1 MAEQTSCLAVII
13 DSSGAQKN
21 TETLASSLAKL
32 TQAGQKAADGAG
44 KVTRATQEESESL
57 HQLLARIDPVNAAL
71 NKLDQ
76 QQQQLAKFKSKGF
89 LDEDDFDLYSKKI
102 DAARDHLTG
111 MSDQL
116 LKTGQSSKQAAWAM
130 RMIPA
135 QMTDIVVGLST
146 GQSPFM
152 VLMQQG
158 GQLKDMFG
166 GIGPAIKGVGGYVMG
181 LVNPFTLG
189 AAAVGTLGL
198 AYYQGQQEE
207 EAFQQ
212 SLILTGNQVGKTAGQ
227 LSDMARNV
235 SLATGST
242 QGAAADVLNQLVS
255 AGNIAG
261 DSLQKVAGSIVN
273 MSNITGQATTQM
285 VSDFESI
292 AENPVQA
299 ISKLNDQYHFLT
311 LATYNQIKALADEG
325 NQQDAAKVAT
335 DTYANAVNSR
345 AKDISNNLNALGQ
358 TWSFVAKQALGAWD
372 AMEGIGRKDTIQD
385 QISKVQSEINEL
397 SNPTVS
403 IRFMAGADAKRL
415 DALKKQLS
423 ILQGQA
429 TTENTL
435 NDIISKHDQQQQD
448 GIKAQQFINN
458 LQDQSLSNAQK
469 RTKEQ
474 NQLTE
479 ALKKTRAAGI
489 VISAS
494 EEATLRQNIDDKYK
508 DPSQPKQSQGRAYSE
523 DAGTKLID
531 QLNQQHAALV
541 AQVDATQKLGSAQQE
556 LVKWQTKLDG
566 LTKKQNLT
574 TDEKSLL
581 ANQNKITSLYK
592 ANALEEQ
599 TQQAKAEAKKIF
611 DYQTQ
616 LDQQLQTARNA
627 NSAKFAGLGMGDLE
641 AGRIKYLQDLQNKQD
656 SDSQALLD
664 KRDRGD
670 LTESGYQSELAS
682 LKSYYQ
688 QRAQIAHDG
697 FALEDSYRQDWQKG
711 FMSGLQN
718 SVDASSDM
726 YSQMASLAQTTYSGM
741 ASSLANFV
749 VTGKA
754 NFKDFTR
761 SVIADLAQIEA
772 KRALAGLAT
781 SLIPSLATSA
791 IIPGSISGASIG
803 GSGALGLSTSYT
815 SYLQGGYDGGG
826 FTGEGGKYDPAGIV
840 HKGEF
845 VFTKEATSRIGKDNL
860 AKLMKG
866 YSSGGYVGAPTAP
879 LSSKRQQ
886 SGESGVVINGGI
898 NVNIDSNGKASA
910 TSTADGQGIAKQIQ
924 SAVVNTINEQA
935 TKQGTPL
942 WRAIKGR

>member
-1 MAEQTSCLAVII
+1 MAEQTSRLAVII

-44 KVTRATQEESESL
+44 KVTKATQDESHALS
-57 HQLLARIDPVNAAL
+57 QLLDRIDPVNAAL

-76 QQQQLAKFKSKGF
+76 QQQQLAKFKAKGF
-89 LDEDDFDLYSKKI
+89 LDTDTFDAYSKKI
-102 DAARDHLTG
+102 DDARSRLG
-111 MSDQL
+111 QMSEQL
-116 LKTGQSSKQAAWAM
+116 VKTGQSSKQAAWAM

-166 GIGPAIKGVGGYVMG
+166 GIGPAIRGVGGYVMG
-181 LVNPFTLG
+181 LASPFTIAAGAVAAYGLAFHQAQEEMDALNKSANTLNNVSGLNLTQITALAHSASALG
-189 AAAVGTLGL
+189 VSYGDAISAVGSLT
-198 AYYQGQQEE
+198 
-207 EAFQQ
+207 Q
-212 SLILTGNQVGKTAGQ
+212 SLSTNADMYPQIIKASSDYANASGQDLNSVVGMFSQ
-227 LSDMARNV
+227 LSDSSGKSIDQLDDKLGFLTAAQRKQIDAALEGGNTADAQRQAF
-235 SLATGST
+235 SALSDKLGELTTKLNQGATGWNNFWHSLGSGASNSWEVFKEIAGGDYLDNADIRKYQQRT
-242 QGAAADVLNQLVS
+242 QQRSNAMSSGTWTSDNEQHYQMLNDTPIIKAYVSQLSNLGDAQKKLQEQSYLKQLNTDLSNNADAITKAREALAKLDSQFKQQPKNIQEQGRSDYLALRAKYSQNLADAESAAAKKDK
-255 AGNIAG
+255 AP
-261 DSLQKVAGSIVN
+261 
-273 MSNITGQATTQM
+273 AT
-285 VSDFESI
+285 
-292 AENPVQA
+292 
-299 ISKLNDQYHFLT
+299 K
-311 LATYNQIKALADEG
+311 
-325 NQQDAAKVAT
+325 
-335 DTYANAVNSR
+335 
-345 AKDISNNLNALGQ
+345 
-358 TWSFVAKQALGAWD
+358 
-372 AMEGIGRKDTIQD
+372 
-385 QISKVQSEINEL
+385 
-397 SNPTVS
+397 
-403 IRFMAGADAKRL
+403 
-415 DALKKQLS
+415 
-423 ILQGQA
+423 
-429 TTENTL
+429 
-435 NDIISKHDQQQQD
+435 
-448 GIKAQQFINN
+448 
-458 LQDQSLSNAQK
+458 
-469 RTKEQ
+469 
-474 NQLTE
+474 
-479 ALKKTRAAGI
+479 
-489 VISAS
+489 
-494 EEATLRQNIDDKYK
+494 
-508 DPSQPKQSQGRAYSE
+508 AYSE

-566 LTKKQNLT
+566 LTKKKNLT
-574 TDEKSLL
+574 ADDKSLL

-697 FALEDSYRQDWQKG
+697 FSLENSYRQDWQKG

-718 SVDASSDM
+718 SIDASSDM
-726 YSQMASLAQTTYSGM
+726 YSQMASLAQTTYDGM

-781 SLIPSLATSA
+781 SLLGGVSSLFSPSVAGNAGTAL
-791 IIPGSISGASIG
+791 SGN
-803 GSGALGLSTSYT
+803 GALGLSTSFADYAT
-815 SYLQGGYDGGG
+815 KNAKGGVYDSPSLSAYSNQVYSSPKLFAFAKGAGVFGEAGPEAIMPLTRGKNGSLGVRAIGDQSSTGGDINLG
-826 FTGEGGKYDPAGIV
+826 GIV
-840 HKGEF
+840 
-845 VFTKEATSRIGKDNL
+845 V
-860 AKLMKG
+860 
-866 YSSGGYVGAPTAP
+866 
-879 LSSKRQQ
+879 
-886 SGESGVVINGGI
+886 
-898 NVNIDSNGKASA
+898 NVDSNGKASSGS
-910 TSTADGQGIAKQIQ
+910 STDGQGIGKQIQ
-924 SAVVNTINEQA
+924 SAVINTINEQA